1 MNCPEPLPYKGQP
14 FYKPKQGK
22 TFQEAM
28 YAFLFNPKRVFLSVA
43 HADLSA
49 DPELRYVF
57 ADCDTLPQAYGT
69 GSMEDI
75 RKNVPPDAAPL
86 IIWEDDL
93 AKALPKKK
101 QVVPLRRLLNDYL
114 KKDYSNWHSP
124 YQFYT
129 DVLLAFYH
137 MNLPSVIWPDTF
149 PKKKEPFEYKRLLVD
164 CELMEN
170 MLKLIAESYYRINF
184 EDF

>member
-1 MNCPEPLPYKGQP
+1 MNCPEPLPYNGRP
-14 FYKPKQGK
+14 FYRPKQGK
-22 TFQEAM
+22 IFQEAM

-43 HADLSA
+43 YADLSA
-49 DPELRYVF
+49 NPQLRYVF
-57 ADCDTLPQAYGT
+57 ADCDAIPQAYGK
-69 GSMEDI
+69 GSKNDI
-75 RKNVPPDAAPL
+75 RENVPPDAAPL

-93 AKALPKKK
+93 AKTLPKKI
-101 QVVPLRRLLNDYL
+101 QVVPLLRLLNDYL
-114 KKDYSNWHSP
+114 KEDYSNWHSP

-129 DVLLAFYH
+129 HVLLGWNNL
-137 MNLPSVIWPDTF
+137 NLPSVIWPDMF
-149 PKKKEPFEYKRLLVD
+149 PKKKEPFEYKRLLLD